1 MERELLKQYADSI
14 GAQLSELC
22 NVHMLF
28 LHCDFFCLP
37 LFSSNPPPDYLAE
50 HAVIFF
56 FT

>member
-22 NVHMLF
+22 NVQMLF